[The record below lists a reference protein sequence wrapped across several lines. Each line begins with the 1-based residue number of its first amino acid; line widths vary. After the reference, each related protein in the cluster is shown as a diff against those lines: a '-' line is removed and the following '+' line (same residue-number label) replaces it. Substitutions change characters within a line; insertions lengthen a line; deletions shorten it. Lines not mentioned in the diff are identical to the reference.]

1 MARYKGDRNP
11 GQACEKSD
19 GCRGTNEAGQCRQ
32 REGTLLSSGL
42 LKREGE
48 VIAVR
53 LETPDKIR
61 DLQRRLYLK
70 AKRVP
75 SNALR

>member
-1 MARYKGDRNP
+1 MPA
-11 GQACEKSD
+11 
-19 GCRGTNEAGQCRQ
+19 
-32 REGTLLSSGL
+32 EGRRPTFIGS

-53 LETPDKIR
+53 LQTPNKIR

-70 AKRVP
+70 AKRELNRRP
-75 SNALR
+75 RMP